1 MPFPH
6 RYIGSWRGDKK
17 HGQGSMVWAAQRQQY
32 TGEWVDDSPHGV
44 GTMVWTE
51 APGVGRYGP
60 AIA

>member
-1 MPFPH
+1 
-6 RYIGSWRGDKK
+6 
-17 HGQGSMVWAAQRQQY
+17 MVWAAQRQQY